1 MRSRWRC
8 TSSPRFD
15 HYGTSGTSGG
25 RGCASEQREQVD
37 RRHWRYVYN
46 RRCSAGLL
54 LATLTTMLLI
64 PRQKRQTRNK
74 ERWQRPDVAASLLN
88 VALRLCC
95 SAEHTISDPDSCTTT
110 EAWTDATA
118 SSRIA
123 ACRYCAG
130 GPKIGATVTGTVPAP
145 AAGAP
150 APAAASRCHARSQQ
164 SGAACWDGEPSR
176 ASFARV
182 SLSVSP
188 SEDTVR

>member
-1 MRSRWRC
+1 MAHPAHPEGDDERKL
-8 TSSPRFD
+8 
-15 HYGTSGTSGG
+15 
-25 RGCASEQREQVD
+25 CAEQREQVD

-188 SEDTVR
+188 SEGTVR